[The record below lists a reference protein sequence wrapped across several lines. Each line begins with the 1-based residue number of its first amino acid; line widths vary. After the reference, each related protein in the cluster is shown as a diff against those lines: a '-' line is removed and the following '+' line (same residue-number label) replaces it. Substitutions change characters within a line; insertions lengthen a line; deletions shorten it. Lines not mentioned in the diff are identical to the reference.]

1 MNEKMIVLASSNKHK
16 IEEIRGMLGDYEILG
31 LDDIG
36 FEGDIEETGK
46 TFYDNALIKAQA
58 IHNYLIGKGL
68 YYDVI
73 ADDSGLCVDVLG
85 GAPGVYS
92 ARYSGDHDFEANRK
106 KLLKELEGKTN
117 RKAHFACCIARIT
130 SAGKEHLFEGK
141 VEGEITT
148 KEIGSREFGYN
159 CLFYS
164 PELGKTF
171 GNATMEERA
180 KVSHR
185 ARAVEKLK
193 LQLESEC

>member
-1 MNEKMIVLASSNKHK
+1 MRKRVLVLASSNKHK
-16 IEEIRGMLGDYEILG
+16 IEEIKDMLGDYEILG

-36 FEGDIEETGK
+36 FEGDIEETGE
-46 TFYDNALIKAQA
+46 TFFDNALIKARVV
-58 IHNYLIGKGL
+58 HDFLNKKGICA
-68 YYDVI
+68 DVI
-73 ADDSGLCVDVLG
+73 ADDSGLCVDALG

-130 SAGKEHLFEGK
+130 KTGEEQFFEGK

-164 PELGKTF
+164 PELGKVF
-171 GNATMEERA
+171 GLASIEERA